1 MMLQRNIISSDEAEK
16 FMDQTLSGIGFLSL
30 VENIFLFIILQ
41 RCKRLPLQIK
51 LLMLSSTV
59 SDSILGANCFLLHCR
74 ALTDIFVNKEMFC
87 WIRQSIFWTTVI
99 VSVFFMTLLSLD
111 RCLSLTLVMRYQSKI
126 DLFTTSIVLIV
137 AWSLGLVFGVS
148 RAADVQYNG
157 QCTQTDGISTLHVR
171 WCVCRLLQHHSDVLF
186 CHLLHSITV

>member
-1 MMLQRNIISSDEAEK
+1 MDE
-16 FMDQTLSGIGFLSL
+16 TLSGVGFLSL

-59 SDSILGANCFLLHCR
+59 SDSILGADCFLLHCR

-148 RAADVQYNG
+148 RAADVSTMVSVLRQTAF
-157 QCTQTDGISTLHVR
+157 QHTSCTLVCLSSASASF
-171 WCVCRLLQHHSDVLF
+171 WCPFLSF
-186 CHLLHSITV
+186 IAF